1 MKTWIAVTLGI
12 TALLPDLWTREAR
25 GADRPVITLRGEL
38 AHLSI
43 DLAGGGIVDFHL
55 LSNGINPLKWEGE
68 GGELEPR
75 NRGHFLCLD
84 RVGRPSAAEQANG
97 MPFHGEAG
105 SRMWELL
112 GEPERQGDAVVV
124 EMSTHLP
131 LAGMHVR
138 RVVKLEG
145 AHFSVHEEVTNNNA
159 LGRIYNIVQHPTIG
173 PPFLDE
179 STLVDANAR
188 KGFMLSSPMP
198 NPEEPS
204 VYWPQALDAGIPVDM
219 RRLVDDEKPPVVVYV
234 IDDEYGWTTAT
245 APGHGL
251 LLGYLWK
258 TAEYPWF
265 RAWRHIRNG
274 RPFAR
279 GLEFGTTGPGTPFG
293 FLVEKGRIF
302 DRTLFDYI
310 DAGETISRSYAAFL
324 VEVPSDFA
332 GVERVDYNG
341 TQVELREWKGK
352 RRLSLEI
359 GSL

>member
-1 MKTWIAVTLGI
+1 M
-12 TALLPDLWTREAR
+12 
-25 GADRPVITLRGEL
+25 
-38 AHLSI
+38 
-43 DLAGGGIVDFHL
+43 
-55 LSNGINPLKWEGE
+55 
-68 GGELEPR
+68 
-75 NRGHFLCLD
+75 
-84 RVGRPSAAEQANG
+84 
-97 MPFHGEAG
+97 
-105 SRMWELL
+105 
-112 GEPERQGDAVVV
+112 
-124 EMSTHLP
+124 
-131 LAGMHVR
+131 
-138 RVVKLEG
+138 
-145 AHFSVHEEVTNNNA
+145 
-159 LGRIYNIVQHPTIG
+159 VQHPTIG

-179 STLVDANAR
+179 STVVDANAR

-204 VYWPQALDAGIPVDM
+204 VYWPQALDAGMPVDM
-219 RRLVDDEKPPVVVYV
+219 RRLVDDEDPPVVVYV

-258 TAEYPWF
+258 AAEYPWF
-265 RAWRHIRNG
+265 RAWRHIRDG

-302 DRTLFDYI
+302 GRTLFDYI
-310 DAGETISRSYAAFL
+310 DAGETISRSYVAFL

-352 RRLSLEI
+352 RRLAI
-359 GSL
+359 GIGGL

>member
-1 MKTWIAVTLGI
+1 M
-12 TALLPDLWTREAR
+12 LPDLWTREAR
-25 GADRPVITLRGEL
+25 GANRPVITLRGEL

-84 RVGRPSAAEQANG
+84 RVGRPSAAEQARG

-105 SRMWELL
+105 NSMWELL
-112 GEPERQGDAVVV
+112 GEPEQQGDAVVV

-138 RVVKLEG
+138 RVVRLAG
-145 AHFSVHEEVTNNNA
+145 THFSVREEVTNNNA

-204 VYWPQALDAGIPVDM
+204 VYWPQALNAGMPVDM
-219 RRLVDDEKPPVVVYV
+219 RRLVDDEKPAVVVYV

-293 FLVEKGRIF
+293 FLVKKGRIF
-302 DRTLFDYI
+302 GRTLFDYI

-324 VEVPSDFA
+324 VEVPNDFA
-332 GVERVDYNG
+332 GVEGIEYNG

-352 RRLSLEI
+352 RHLSFEI

>member
-1 MKTWIAVTLGI
+1 MGGYNIVI
-12 TALLPDLWTREAR
+12 TALLPGLWTREAG

-43 DLAGGGIVDFHL
+43 DLAGGGIVNFHL

-68 GGELEPR
+68 GGELAPR

-84 RVGRPSAAEQANG
+84 RVGRPSAAEQAKG

-105 SRMWELL
+105 SSMWELL
-112 GEPERQGDAVVV
+112 GEPEQQGDALVV

-138 RVVKLEG
+138 RIVRLAG
-145 AHFSVHEEVTNNNA
+145 AHFSVREEVTNNNA
-159 LGRIYNIVQHPTIG
+159 LGRIYNMVQHPTIG

-179 STLVDANAR
+179 STVVDANAR

-198 NPEEPS
+198 NPEEPA
-204 VYWPQALDAGIPVDM
+204 VYWPQALDAGMPVDM
-219 RRLVDDEKPPVVVYV
+219 RRLVDDQEPPVVVYV

-258 TAEYPWF
+258 TAEYP
-265 RAWRHIRNG
+265 
-274 RPFAR
+274 
-279 GLEFGTTGPGTPFG
+279 
-293 FLVEKGRIF
+293 
-302 DRTLFDYI
+302 
-310 DAGETISRSYAAFL
+310 
-324 VEVPSDFA
+324 
-332 GVERVDYNG
+332 
-341 TQVELREWKGK
+341 
-352 RRLSLEI
+352 
-359 GSL
+359 